1 MADGP
6 IIYVDNVWTL
16 SFVFYSDEDHGTVKD
31 LSSATTI
38 TVEIY
43 DVPGT
48 AIGTFECTVA
58 DPGDN
63 FNVDD
68 LATGV
73 LVFKG
78 ISTTLVNAT
87 YLTND
92 QPQQTHKVRCSVE
105 SDGDGWASPGLMAED
120 ILTVTFSE

>member
-6 IIYVDNVWTL
+6 IIYVDNVWQVT
-16 SFVFYSDEDHGTVKD
+16 FVFYSDEDHGTVKD

-48 AIGTFECTVA
+48 ALGTFACTVGA
-58 DPGDN
+58 PCDN

-68 LATGV
+68 LATGQ

-78 ISTTLVNAT
+78 DSDDLDNDI

-92 QPQQTHKVRCSVE
+92 QPQQTHKVRCSVV

-120 ILTVTFSE
+120 VLTVTFSE